1 MATAALTFLLTIGAV
16 ACTTQADDA
25 PAHTVA
31 TRDDPEFTGTFQHE
45 FATVDDVRMH
55 YVTGGSG
62 PPVVLLHGWPQTW
75 YGWWPIM
82 PELAEHHTVYAVDL
96 PGLGDSTGAP
106 TGYDKAT
113 LARYVHTLIA
123 EQLVPHQ
130 PGFAP
135 SRRPARTLAAPA
147 ESPSTSST
155 RASGRHTDST
165 HLTPLLDGQTLTD
178 AAPGVRDAR
187 VIGHDL
193 GAAVA
198 FQYAARFPADTAR
211 LGYLDLPLP
220 GPAMDAPTYRSLS
233 WHIAFH
239 SQRRVPE
246 AIVGD
251 DVREYLTLFYPQ
263 VSFGGTA
270 FGGTSE
276 RSPFTDAEID
286 EYARTYHRPRVLSGG
301 FELYRAL
308 DKDVRDTEAAKPVR
322 VPTLLMTAQGQLDPV
337 RATVAPRMTNIV
349 RAVDVPKA
357 GHWLVEENPEF
368 VTEELLRFLDP

>member
-1 MATAALTFLLTIGAV
+1 MITAPRPSTRRALQSARTVATVALALLLTICTA
-16 ACTTQADDA
+16 ACSTPTAKDV
-25 PAHTVA
+25 PSYTVA
-31 TRDDPEFTGTFQHE
+31 TRDDPQFTSTFRHE
-45 FATVDDVRMH
+45 FADVDGVRMH

-62 PPVVLLHGWPQTW
+62 PPVVLIHGWPQTW

-82 PELAEHHTVYAVDL
+82 PALAKNHTVYAVDL
-96 PGLGDSTGAP
+96 PGLGDSTGSP

-123 EQLVPHQ
+123 DRLK
-130 PGFAP
+130 
-135 SRRPARTLAAPA
+135 
-147 ESPSTSST
+147 
-155 RASGRHTDST
+155 
-165 HLTPLLDGQTLTD
+165 
-178 AAPGVRDAR
+178 VRDAR
-187 VIGHDL
+187 VVGHDF

-198 FQYAARFPADTAR
+198 FQYAAQFPADTAR

-220 GPAMDAPTYRSLS
+220 GPAINASTYRSLS

-246 AIVGD
+246 TVVGD
-251 DVREYLTLFYPQ
+251 DVREYLAMFYPQ

-270 FGGTSE
+270 FGGTSD
-276 RSPFTDAEID
+276 RSPFTDAEIN
-286 EYARTYHRPRVLSGG
+286 EYARTYRRPEVLSGG

-308 DKDVRDTEAAKPVR
+308 DKDVRDTTAAAPIR
-322 VPTLLMTAQGQLDPV
+322 VPTLLMTAQGQVDPI

-357 GHWLVEENPEF
+357 GHWLVEENPQF
-368 VTEELLRFLDP
+368 VTAELLRFLDG